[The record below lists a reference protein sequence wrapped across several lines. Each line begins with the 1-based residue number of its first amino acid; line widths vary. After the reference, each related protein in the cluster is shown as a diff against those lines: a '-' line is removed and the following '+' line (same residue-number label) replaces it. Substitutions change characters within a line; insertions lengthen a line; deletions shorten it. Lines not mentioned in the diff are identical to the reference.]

1 MNTVSTHRRSAW
13 VAAGLLVT
21 LSLIAA
27 TSAAFAQSAPSAAVT
42 AGAQPPATSAQAS
55 STQVP
60 QAQTSASLSSAARE
74 DQVMVPETATDT
86 PPARR

>member
-27 TSAAFAQSAPSAAVT
+27 TSAAFVQSAPSAAVT
-42 AGAQPPATSAQAS
+42 M
-55 STQVP
+55 
-60 QAQTSASLSSAARE
+60 R
-74 DQVMVPETATDT
+74 
-86 PPARR
+86 